1 MTPKTA
7 ECPMERAM
15 MGLDCAVQD
24 LEGVLL
30 LARTPAAL
38 TEIRS
43 TAEEAIA
50 RLIVLSSTC
59 LTLSELL

>member
-1 MTPKTA
+1 
-7 ECPMERAM
+7 MERAM
-15 MGLDCAVQD
+15 RGLDCAVQD

-38 TEIRS
+38 TEIRC

-59 LTLSELL
+59 LTLSELLP